1 MYKYKLKEQSF
12 TQPEDVRKFQE
23 RRIAAFKE
31 IESRINAL
39 YPLLDKAKDETIAYY
54 QDKPSSYAVV
64 KPTDLVLDYIKDIE
78 EMLKGE

>member
-1 MYKYKLKEQSF
+1 MYKYKLKEATYQTEVS
-12 TQPEDVRKFQE
+12 KYQE

-39 YPLLDKAKDETIAYY
+39 YPLLDRAKDETISYY
-54 QDKPSSYAVV
+54 QDQPSSYAVV

>member
-1 MYKYKLKEQSF
+1 MYKYKLKEVAY
-12 TQPEDVRKFQE
+12 QPENVRKYQE

-39 YPLLDKAKDETIAYY
+39 YPLLDRAKDETISYY
-54 QDKPSSYAVV
+54 QDQPSSYAVV